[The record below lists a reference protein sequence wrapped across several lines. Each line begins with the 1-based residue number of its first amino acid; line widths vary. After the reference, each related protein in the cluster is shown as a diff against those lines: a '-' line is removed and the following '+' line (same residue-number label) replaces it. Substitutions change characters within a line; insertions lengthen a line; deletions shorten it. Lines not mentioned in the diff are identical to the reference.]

1 MKKIYGW
8 IIGLIL
14 LSFVMAGVFLTIA
27 PEVVPVHYGVGG
39 NVDRW
44 GSKYELLLLPA
55 ISLLGGAVM
64 LLTGKFGT
72 KGEPQNERVVGV
84 ITIWMLILFN
94 GLWAFFMVKALQG
107 GTVHV
112 NLSEQSMKWVAMALL
127 GSFIPLGNLMPK
139 VKRNSMLGLRTKW
152 SMANDVCWQKSQR
165 LAGFCMVS
173 TGIVG
178 IAVTAIA
185 PADWSVWILLGL
197 IGVSV
202 IVLSIGSY
210 LIYKRETA

>member
-1 MKKIYGW
+1 MKRIYGW
-8 IIGLIL
+8 IIALIL
-14 LSFVMAGVFLTIA
+14 LSFVLAGVFLSLA
-27 PEVVPVHYGVGG
+27 PDVVPVHFGVDG

-55 ISLLGGAVM
+55 FSLLGGVVM

-72 KGEPQNERVVGV
+72 KKEPQNEKVVGV

-107 GTVHV
+107 GTVNE
-112 NLSEQSMKWVAMALL
+112 NLSEQSMKWVSMALF

-139 VKRNSMLGLRTKW
+139 VKRGSMIGLRTKW
-152 SMANDVCWQKSQR
+152 SMANDVCWQKTQR
-165 LAGFCMVS
+165 LGGFLAVG

-178 IAVTAIA
+178 VGATAIA
-185 PADWSVWILLGL
+185 PAGWSVLILLGMIMAMSL
-197 IGVSV
+197 AGIVSSYV
-202 IVLSIGSY
+202 IYRKEI
-210 LIYKRETA
+210 